1 MAFNNLMGT
10 LYESYVFDTGYV
22 VSECK
27 KGVYKIDGV
36 TLMDKNFDT
45 KDVTI
50 DSFIRIVDS
59 DTKSSVYVGTLKK
72 NLAFGIYLLYN

>member
-1 MAFNNLMGT
+1 MALENLRDT

-36 TLMDKNFDT
+36 TLIDKNFDI

-50 DSFIRIVDS
+50 DSFIRVVDS
-59 DTKSSVYVGTLKK
+59 EQKVVFMWEL
-72 NLAFGIYLLYN
+72 